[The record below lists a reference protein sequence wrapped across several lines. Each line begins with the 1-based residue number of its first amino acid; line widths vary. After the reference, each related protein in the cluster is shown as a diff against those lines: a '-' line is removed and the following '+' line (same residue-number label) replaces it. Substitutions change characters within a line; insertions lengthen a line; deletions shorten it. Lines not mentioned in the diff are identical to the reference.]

1 MLEHAM
7 KEFSESSGRQLKCFF
22 LDIACQF
29 QGYWDRFHED
39 DPVPM
44 AIGPWHARVHK
55 VSCQQKFGA
64 RVVEN
69 TGLTY
74 GDNIEHLWA
83 WLRKQ
88 AHLMKYMAPATR
100 QDFLV
105 VLMQA
110 GAPYC

>member
-1 MLEHAM
+1 
-7 KEFSESSGRQLKCFF
+7 
-22 LDIACQF
+22 
-29 QGYWDRFHED
+29 
-39 DPVPM
+39 M
-44 AIGPWHARVHK
+44 AVGPWHARVHK

-83 WLRKQ
+83 WLRKH

-105 VLMQA
+105 VLVTQPMSKQLSSF
-110 GAPYC
+110 CCHIVRRLQHSLRSM